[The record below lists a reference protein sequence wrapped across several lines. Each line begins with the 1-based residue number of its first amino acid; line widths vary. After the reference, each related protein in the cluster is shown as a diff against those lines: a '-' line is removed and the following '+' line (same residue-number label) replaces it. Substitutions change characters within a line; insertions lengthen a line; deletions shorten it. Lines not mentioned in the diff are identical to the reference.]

1 MDAIFHNAIENLLK
15 QKKHGRFE
23 LHTHTTLSDG
33 ELLPMEL
40 IRRCEALGDSAVVI
54 SDHASF
60 SNYHEVIAMA
70 TKDCEVAT
78 REMGIVALPGVELT
92 HVPPNRIAEIARM
105 CKEEGALIVLV
116 HGETIIEP
124 VPKGTNRAAI
134 ESPDVDILAHPGL
147 LDDELAALAKK
158 TETILEITSRKG
170 HCYTNGLVF
179 KIGSAH
185 GCSFVIDTDAHS
197 PHDLIDMEFAR
208 TVGRGAGMGE
218 EDLKKALADTP
229 MLLLTKAILSQHFH

>member
-33 ELLPMEL
+33 DLLPMEL

-54 SDHASF
+54 SDHVSF
-60 SNYHEVIAMA
+60 SNYREVIAMA
-70 TKDCEVAT
+70 TRDCEVAT

-92 HVPPNRIAEIARM
+92 HVPPNRIAELARL
-105 CKEEGALIVLV
+105 CKEEGALVVLV
-116 HGETIIEP
+116 HGETVIEP
-124 VPKGTNRAAI
+124 VPKGTNRAAF
-134 ESPDVDILAHPGL
+134 ESPDVDILAHPGMI
-147 LDDELAALAKK
+147 DDELATLAKK

-170 HCYTNGLVF
+170 HNLTNGLVF
-179 KIGSAH
+179 KAGSSH
-185 GCSFVIDTDAHS
+185 GCSFVINTDAHS
-197 PHDLIDMEFAR
+197 PSDLMDLEFAR

-218 EDLKKALADTP
+218 DDLKKALVDTP
-229 MLLLTKAILSQHFH
+229 LLLLKKAILSQHFH